1 MRNAIR
7 ASINALSPTS
17 ASIVVPAESAER
29 GRKNEA
35 SLTLVRFYW
44 GWHVRAVP
52 SLVTGSGRV
61 YGLPR
66 GTCRDTRIDYVI
78 TLTPFHALIL
88 FGDCG

>member
-1 MRNAIR
+1 M
-7 ASINALSPTS
+7 
-17 ASIVVPAESAER
+17 PADSAEW

-52 SLVTGSGRV
+52 GLVPGSGRV
-61 YGLPR
+61 CGLAR
-66 GTCRDTRIDYVI
+66 GTCRDDIRIDYVI

-88 FGDCG
+88 FGDCGRPW